1 MIFSFFL
8 FRLFSEDFTITQ
20 FNRRP
25 PFRDS
30 RDSGPRINDRI
41 RVTPIRLLDQDGQMV
56 GIVELEEAKRLA
68 SLAGLDLVEIAADSR
83 PPVVRIMDFGKFK
96 YEQAKKEKQN
106 KTKSKAG
113 EMKEVR
119 LGRSMKIDPH
129 DVAIR
134 VNQAREFLME
144 GYRVVFVQNFRGR
157 ELAYRNKGDQRMEE
171 IAQALSDIGRV
182 ELTPRLNGKRM
193 SMIMVPDRS
202 KVDSAK
208 KKTSAQKLPKDP
220 AAKAASEK
228 ASREKTVSE
237 KAVSE
242 MAVSEMAVSEKAV
255 SEKVAAEKSATG
267 MTPTVK
273 KAKKTAIVEVPISA
287 SAEASASTAS
297 TTKP

>member
-1 MIFSFFL
+1 MI
-8 FRLFSEDFTITQ
+8 
-20 FNRRP
+20 
-25 PFRDS
+25 
-30 RDSGPRINDRI
+30 
-41 RVTPIRLLDQDGQMV
+41 

-68 SLAGLDLVEIAADSR
+68 SLASLDLVEIAADSR

-193 SMIMVPDRS
+193 SMIMVPDRTKIDS
-202 KVDSAK
+202 VKKKSGGAAKSAK
-208 KKTSAQKLPKDP
+208 AP
-220 AAKAASEK
+220 AKAASEK
-228 ASREKTVSE
+228 GAGE
-237 KAVSE
+237 KA
-242 MAVSEMAVSEKAV
+242 AVERPAGEKPAG
-255 SEKVAAEKSATG
+255 EKPAGE
-267 MTPTVK
+267 K
-273 KAKKTAIVEVPISA
+273 KARKPAIVEVPTSSTIEVSNISA
-287 SAEASASTAS
+287 ASTSAST
-297 TTKP
+297 TTP